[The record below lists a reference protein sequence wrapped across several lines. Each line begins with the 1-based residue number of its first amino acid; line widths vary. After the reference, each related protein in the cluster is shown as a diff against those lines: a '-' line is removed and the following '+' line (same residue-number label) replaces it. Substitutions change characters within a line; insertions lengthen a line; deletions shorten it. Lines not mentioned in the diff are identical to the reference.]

1 MRITPLDIYQKEFR
15 RVLRGIDADEVEE
28 FLETVAD
35 DYEKLIKENKDL
47 KEQME
52 SLKSGPNAAGQI
64 RQADRSDAAAREE
77 AVNLIRDAKR

>member
-64 RQADRSDAAAREE
+64 SQADRSDAAAREE